1 MSESTNIHSFPTKT
15 DLSNPDVVQVLEEAL
30 ERAKSGET
38 KGILLL
44 EQNGTQTSYSA
55 TGLKD
60 RYHLVGYLQCAMHN
74 LLAT

>member
-1 MSESTNIHSFPTKT
+1 MDETAKVHNFPVRA
-15 DLSNPDVVQVLEEAL
+15 DLSNQDVVQVLEEAL

-74 LLAT
+74 LL